1 MTNIKLADN
10 VIPMTTDLFE
20 KFDSI
25 IAEYSQLPTGP
36 LNPFT
41 VSMDTVVSPTEAI
54 INGKKTILAGTN
66 NYMGMTYNKECMLA
80 AQNALNDFGTGT
92 TGSRVLN
99 GTYNG
104 HKELEETL
112 KDFYQTDHAIVFST
126 GYQANLGII
135 STLAGPKDYVV
146 IDADSHASIYDGCSM
161 GNATIVRFAHN
172 DPENLNKRLARIRR
186 KDPKAGILV
195 VIEGIYSMLGD
206 QAPIKELAEAAK
218 KHDAVVLVD
227 EAHSIGVFGKTGRGV
242 AQEQEVEHLVDF
254 TLGTFSKSVGTLG
267 GYCVSNH
274 PKFEILRLVCRPYVF
289 TASLPPSV
297 VASANKALELIK
309 DSGLR
314 VKLLN
319 NSMRLNKGLSNAGFK
334 MGTTGKSPIAAI
346 VVDDKKI
353 AIAYWQHMMDEGVYV
368 NLAVPPATP
377 NGLNLMR
384 CSLSAAHSFE
394 QIDYMLEKFIAVGK
408 KLGVLD

>member
-1 MTNIKLADN
+1 MTN
-10 VIPMTTDLFE
+10 DLFD
-20 KFDSI
+20 KFDNI
-25 IAEYSQLPTGP
+25 LAEYNQLPKGE

-41 VSMDTVVSPTEAI
+41 VSMDAVISPTEAI

-66 NYMGMTYNKECMLA
+66 NYMGMTYNQECMDA
-80 AQNALNDFGTGT
+80 AEDALRNFGTGT

-99 GTYNG
+99 GTYQG
-104 HKELEETL
+104 HKKLEETL
-112 KDFYQTDHAIVFST
+112 KDFYDADHAIVFST
-126 GYQANLGII
+126 GYQANLGVIA
-135 STLAGPKDYVV
+135 TVAGPKDYVV
-146 IDADSHASIYDGCSM
+146 IDADSHASIYDGCAM
-161 GNATIVRFAHN
+161 GNATVIRFTHN
-172 DPENLNKRLARIRR
+172 DPENLEKRLARIRR
-186 KDPKAGILV
+186 KDPDAGILV
-195 VIEGIYSMLGD
+195 VIEGVYSMLGD

-218 KHDAVVLVD
+218 KHDAFVLVD

-242 AQEQEVEHLVDF
+242 AQEQGVEHLVDF
-254 TLGTFSKSVGTLG
+254 TVGTFSKSVGTVG

-274 PKFEILRLVCRPYVF
+274 PKFEALRLVCRPYVF

-309 DSGLR
+309 DSNLR
-314 VKLLN
+314 VKLLE
-319 NSMRLNKGLSNAGFK
+319 NSMRLNKGLDSAGFN
-334 MGTTGKSPIAAI
+334 MGTTGESPIAAI
-346 VVDDKKI
+346 IIDDKQT
-353 AIAYWQHMMDEGVYV
+353 AIAYWQNMMQEGVYV

-384 CSLSAAHSFE
+384 CSLSAAHSYE